1 MDGQRYTLGMSNP
14 SWNLR
19 LGGIVVAVAAG
30 LVGACSD
37 LSSECAS
44 STIVPSGTCN
54 HDSLQCP
61 YSLDQPNCD
70 GTSTSIATS
79 CVCQHG
85 AWSCPSAVA
94 CEAATDDAGGG
105 DDGAADASIDVTADD
120 APVDDG
126 AASDAP
132 LDVAG
137 DVSCV
142 QPEIPCNGVCTNPLL
157 DKNNCGYC
165 GHKCIGNHTCSGGS
179 CI

>member
-1 MDGQRYTLGMSNP
+1 MDR
-14 SWNLR
+14 R
-19 LGGIVVAVAAG
+19 LYILAVLLAVAGLAG
-30 LVGACSD
+30 GACGD

-44 STIVPSGTCN
+44 ATVSPARLCN
-54 HDSLQCP
+54 NDGLQCP

-70 GTSTSIATS
+70 GTFSSVATS

-94 CEAATDDAGGG
+94 CEAATNDGGG
-105 DDGAADASIDVTADD
+105 DDGAADDAASDVSVDDAQADG

-132 LDVAG
+132 LDVAS
-137 DVSCV
+137 DVSCIS
-142 QPEIPCNGVCTNPLL
+142 PEIPCSGVCVNPLL

-165 GHKCIGNHTCSGGS
+165 GHKCLGNHTCSGGT